1 MTTDEY
7 EKLAMRTEADQGKI
21 LIRLASLGPD
31 AMRLDNAARGLAGD
45 AGEVSTAV
53 MKFIEYGRDLD
64 RTNLIEEVGDCLW
77 RLAQVCKAAGFTLQD
92 AMEANIRKLSV
103 RYPEKYSDSLSA
115 NRNLE
120 AEQEALAQ
128 KWDKV
133 QAQVSKHDIPS
144 MAAQDAAERLKN
156 QPVLSD
162 PNHVG
167 IPDNPGTYT
176 DNFFKGH
183 VSGEACDRP
192 PDGWYCTRPKGHE
205 GPCAAHPQNHSEWIP
220 EKGSGQ
226 SLVVNA
232 VTENRVK
239 ETVEE
244 TTIGMDTPH
253 LKFEGDVSKGDV
265 GVKMEEHLEQDGH
278 GFGHIV
284 PRPATCRAGE
294 EHDWEL
300 VQTLEGSGYKC
311 RGCGIIGPV
320 N

>member
-103 RYPEKYSDSLSA
+103 RYPEKYSDTLSA
-115 NRNLE
+115 NRNPE
-120 AEQEALAQ
+120 AERRAVE
-128 KWDKV
+128 
-133 QAQVSKHDIPS
+133 
-144 MAAQDAAERLKN
+144 ERLKP
-156 QPVLSD
+156 PVLSD

-167 IPDNPGTYT
+167 IPDDPGTYT

-232 VTENRVK
+232 ETENRVK
-239 ETVEE
+239 MGPV
-244 TTIGMDTPH
+244 I
-253 LKFEGDVSKGDV
+253 
-265 GVKMEEHLEQDGH
+265 EQDGH
-278 GFGHIV
+278 GFGHV
-284 PRPATCRAGE
+284 GYKPSPPFCSNGGGA
-294 EHDWEL
+294 HDWEL
-300 VQTLEGSGYKC
+300 VQTEEGSGYKC
-311 RGCGIIGPV
+311 RGCGVIGPV